1 MTYET
6 ISSDQ
11 VYEQLRVPDSV
22 RTEKILEK

>member
-6 ISSDQ
+6 ISSDR